1 MSKMN
6 LYCTWPIIRGNR
18 IGEMCFSS
26 QGTQFVKLAGTPWS
40 RYHRCGSSG
49 CFHQT
54 TRLGAPFNLG
64 GWEIQHQ
71 GVDELGVSLHAV
83 SSSHGVRGKAA
94 FWGLL
99 RRQWPHTQGTL
110 PSWPTR
116 PQSLAFELR
125 DDRNNQPVP
134 LSSGSSRYCYKTPE
148 SRQLIDKQESILSR
162 FWRPKAPDP
171 DSIRLDVWEIPHRM
185 DMCVREFQKGQTA
198 LHKSFHKDTDST
210 RDLVHHSD
218 HSPQHETDRA
228 GSGGTWTYRV
238 K

>member
-1 MSKMN
+1 M
-6 LYCTWPIIRGNR
+6 IRGNR

-40 RYHRCGSSG
+40 SYHRCGSSG

-54 TRLGAPFNLG
+54 TRLGTPFSLG

-116 PQSLAFELR
+116 PQSLAFELS

-148 SRQLIDKQESILSR
+148 SRQLIDSR
-162 FWRPKAPDP
+162 NPF
-171 DSIRLDVWEIPHRM
+171 S
-185 DMCVREFQKGQTA
+185 Q
-198 LHKSFHKDTDST
+198 
-210 RDLVHHSD
+210 
-218 HSPQHETDRA
+218 
-228 GSGGTWTYRV
+228 GSGGRRLQIQTPSGLMSGRSLTEWTCVSVNFRKDKQSCTSPFTRTQILPV
-238 K
+238 ISCTIWTTVHSMRQTGQGAEELELTG